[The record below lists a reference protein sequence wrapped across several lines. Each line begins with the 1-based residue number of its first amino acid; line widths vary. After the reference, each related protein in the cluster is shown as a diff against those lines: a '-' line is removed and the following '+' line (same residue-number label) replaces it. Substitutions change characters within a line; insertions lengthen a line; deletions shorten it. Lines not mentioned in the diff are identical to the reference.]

1 MFSVQPIA
9 FVHNE
14 RKEIKDDEWG
24 EVKSYITLT
33 ELYTEESIQGIED
46 FLILKLFFI
55 FIK

>member
-24 EVKSYITLT
+24 DVRSYITFNGNVYRGK
-33 ELYTEESIQGIED
+33 YTRD
-46 FLILKLFFI
+46 
-55 FIK
+55 

>member
-24 EVKSYITLT
+24 EVRSCITLT
-33 ELYTEESIQGIED
+33 EMYTEESIQG
-46 FLILKLFFI
+46 
-55 FIK
+55 